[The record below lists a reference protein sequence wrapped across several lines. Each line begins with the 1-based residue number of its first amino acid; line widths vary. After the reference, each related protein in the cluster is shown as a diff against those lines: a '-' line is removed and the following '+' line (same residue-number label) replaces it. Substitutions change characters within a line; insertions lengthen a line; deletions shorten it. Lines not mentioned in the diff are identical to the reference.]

1 MAKWSSRAAARELA
15 GADPALARV
24 IEAVGPPR
32 LRRPLGGPHGHFAAL
47 ARSIVFQ
54 QLAGAAAA
62 TIWRRVGEAVGEVT
76 PAGVLGVSDDRLRS
90 AGLSR
95 AKLASLTDLARAVT
109 DGRLDLGHVARQSDS
124 EIHEALVGVRGI
136 GPWTA
141 DMFLL
146 FQLRRPDVWPTGDL
160 GVRRGYALVHGLA
173 GDPTPAELLE
183 WGAPY
188 QPWRSVA
195 AWYMWRAV
203 DTITP
208 ERG

>member
-1 MAKWSSRAAARELA
+1 M
-15 GADPALARV
+15 
-24 IEAVGPPR
+24 
-32 LRRPLGGPHGHFAAL
+32 AL

-62 TIWRRVGEAVGEVT
+62 TIWRRVGDVVGDVT
-76 PAGVLGVSDDRLRS
+76 PAGVLGVGDDLLRS

-95 AKLASLTDLARAVT
+95 AKLASLTDLALAVT
-109 DGRLDLGHVARQSDS
+109 DGRLDLGRVARQPDA
-124 EIHEALVGVRGI
+124 EVHQDLVGVRGI

-160 GVRRGYALVHGLA
+160 GVRRGYALVHRLEA
-173 GDPTPAELLE
+173 DPSPAELLE
-183 WGAPY
+183 FGAPY

-203 DTITP
+203 HTITP